1 MERYKFNKEKLEF
14 VKARRGLKWWGRK
27 IIQYMVTSLLLAL
40 VYYLIFTLL
49 FSTERERK
57 IEHDNEVMAREYK
70 MLQQKLEVLDNTV
83 ANLVV
88 KDREIYRSIFDADPL
103 IVSLSEDGNTLL
115 NNIDTTKNE
124 IIIEQSSRQLSF
136 MEDDVDWIKGCLE
149 SIDKQSRGL
158 GEQVRFVPCI
168 IPVKDFS
175 IGQAGASVGRKINP
189 FYKTV
194 REHTG
199 MDLLGTVGTE
209 VVATAHGIV
218 ELAKRSKTGAGN
230 TVVLDHG
237 NGYKTV
243 YSHLG
248 NIMARRGQR
257 VKQGDVIGKIGMTGM
272 SFAPHLHYE
281 VQFNG
286 KQMDP
291 INYYFAEISPEQFR
305 DMVALSSNTG
315 QSLD

>member
-1 MERYKFNKEKLEF
+1 MGKYKFNKEKLEF
-14 VKARRGLKWWGRK
+14 VEVRRGLKWWVRK
-27 IIQYMVTSLLLAL
+27 IVQYSVTSLLLAL
-40 VYYLIFTLL
+40 LYYTVFSLF
-49 FSTERERK
+49 FSTEQERK
-57 IEHDNEVMAREYK
+57 IEHENEIMAQEYK
-70 MLQQKLEVLDNTV
+70 MLQERLKVLDNTV
-83 ANLVV
+83 ANLKI
-88 KDREIYRSIFDADPL
+88 KDRDIYRSIFNADPL
-103 IVSLSEDGNTLL
+103 VVSFGGYGSTLL
-115 NNIDTTKNE
+115 ENIDTSSNE
-124 IIIEQSSRQLSF
+124 SIIRQSSRLISL
-136 MEDDVDWIKGCLE
+136 MESDVDWVKAG
-149 SIDKQSRGL
+149 IDGIVGECEVL
-158 GEQVRFVPCI
+158 GEGVRSVPSI
-168 IPVKDFS
+168 IPVKGFS
-175 IGQAGASVGRKINP
+175 IGQTGASTGKKINP

-194 REHTG
+194 REHEG

-272 SFAPHLHYE
+272 TFAPHLHYE
-281 VQFNG
+281 VTFNG
-286 KQMDP
+286 KPMDP
-291 INYYFAEISPEQFR
+291 VNYYFAELSPEQFR

-315 QSLD
+315 QALD